1 MGGGTEEPRKE
12 EWGVRLW
19 WIYRWIAVKVPGYM
33 DPVLFGGWFMLRNII
48 KGICISMKPNPR
60 NRLISFSFLD
70 NTSCFAFGTF

>member
-33 DPVLFGGWFMLRNII
+33 DPVLKKVKITDRQGSNLHPCFVFTISLRDRH
-48 KGICISMKPNPR
+48 GSSGFTTKPHR
-60 NRLISFSFLD
+60 QEKK
-70 NTSCFAFGTF
+70 